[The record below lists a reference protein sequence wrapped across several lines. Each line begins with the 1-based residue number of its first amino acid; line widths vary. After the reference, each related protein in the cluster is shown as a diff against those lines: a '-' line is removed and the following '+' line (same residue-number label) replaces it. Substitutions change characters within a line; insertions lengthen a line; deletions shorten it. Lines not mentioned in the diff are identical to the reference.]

1 MQNSWRG
8 LTNQIRKRPVSQQK
22 RVGAGTYQRKR
33 LRIQI
38 SWELYFDCLS
48 NALQMRTSTSNRSK
62 EPREMAP
69 PGGLLQTICIPL
81 QLLAQIPQ
89 APDWLEMLTVTVTL
103 KILTAKANSVPIM
116 ETRTSFIHSFI
127 QQILECLFVSG
138 TEDMKGWLLL
148 ELCPPWLMKE
158 SSPTHQSGCP
168 PRWRKIPRKWK
179 LRSYKKN
186 IETPLYTLPPAS
198 PNVD

>member
-1 MQNSWRG
+1 
-8 LTNQIRKRPVSQQK
+8 
-22 RVGAGTYQRKR
+22 
-33 LRIQI
+33 
-38 SWELYFDCLS
+38 
-48 NALQMRTSTSNRSK
+48 
-62 EPREMAP
+62 MAP

-138 TEDMKGWLLL
+138 TEDMKG
-148 ELCPPWLMKE
+148 
-158 SSPTHQSGCP
+158 
-168 PRWRKIPRKWK
+168 
-179 LRSYKKN
+179 
-186 IETPLYTLPPAS
+186 
-198 PNVD
+198 